1 MGRIKNWYLF
11 CTFIENNFKTAAMKR
26 KAVLI
31 IIVSFCLGGIVSSQV
46 TDMEFKQFQLDF
58 KLAKSFEE
66 GNKPVYDGNP
76 YLFDEFM
83 EAEIYLTDGREYEKI
98 PMNYNIHNDDFEFL
112 TEDVS
117 YSLGNND
124 IVKNIKVGD
133 RDFYYRSYTYNSAR
147 IKGYLELVADGEHRV
162 FKKHRVIYTEPKA
175 TRGYVEAQP
184 ARFTPR
190 SPDYFIELA
199 GGSIVYFNKLS
210 EIADL
215 LPEESEKVNK
225 YIKDNRLKARREE
238 DIIALA
244 DYLNGR

>member
-1 MGRIKNWYLF
+1 
-11 CTFIENNFKTAAMKR
+11 MKR
-26 KAVLI
+26 KAILV
-31 IIVSFCLGGIVSSQV
+31 IIVAFCLGGIVSSQV
-46 TDMEFKQFQLDF
+46 TDLEFKQFQLDF
-58 KLAKSFEE
+58 RLAKSFKE

-76 YLFDEFM
+76 YLFDEFR
-83 EAEIYLTDGREYEKI
+83 EAEIYLTDGREYENI

-112 TEDVS
+112 MDDVS
-117 YSLGNND
+117 YSLGNNN
-124 IVKNIKVGD
+124 ILKNIRVGD

-147 IKGYLELVADGEHRV
+147 IKGYLELVADGDYRI

-184 ARFTPR
+184 ARFSPR
-190 SPDYFIELA
+190 RPDYFIELTD
-199 GGSIVYFNKLS
+199 GSIVYFNKLS

-215 LPEESEKVNK
+215 LGERSDDLND